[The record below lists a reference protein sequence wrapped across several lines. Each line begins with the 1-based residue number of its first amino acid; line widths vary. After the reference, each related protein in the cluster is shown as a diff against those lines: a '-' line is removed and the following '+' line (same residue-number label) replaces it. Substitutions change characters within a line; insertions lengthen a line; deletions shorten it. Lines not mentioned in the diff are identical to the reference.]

1 MRAFLCGVRGSTPAP
16 GLDFVKYGGH
26 TSSVALAH
34 DGGRPSLVIDA
45 GTGLRRVTNL
55 LDGAPFQGTIMLSH
69 LHWDHVHGLP
79 FFQGGARE
87 GHRVNVLLPAIDG
100 DAVGTLARGLSPP
113 HFPVGPTQLG
123 TGWTFDPLEAGP
135 QQLEGFDVLVRE
147 IPHKGGQ
154 TFGFR
159 VSDGAGSLAYLGDHF
174 PLGEGDGPDGLGEY
188 HDAALELARDVDV
201 LFHDAQFLAAQF
213 PGVAYLG
220 HSAIEYAIGLA
231 CAAGAK
237 TLMLF
242 HHAPDRT
249 DDELDAIVASFADAP
264 IRVIAATEGTVAALG
279 VPGSPVMTTPS
290 TAT

>member
-1 MRAFLCGVRGSTPAP
+1 VRAFLCGVRGSTPAP
-16 GLDFVKYGGH
+16 GPDFVRYGGH

-34 DGGRPSLVIDA
+34 DGERPSFVIDA

-55 LDGAPFQGTIMLSH
+55 LDSAPFQGTIVLSH

-113 HFPVGPTQLG
+113 HFPIGPTELG
-123 TGWTFDPLEAGP
+123 KGWTFDPLIEGP
-135 QQLEGFDVLVRE
+135 HQLEGFDVLVRE
-147 IPHKGGQ
+147 IPHKGGR

-159 VSDGAGSLAYLGDHF
+159 VSDEAGSLAYLGDHF
-174 PLGEGDGPDGLGEY
+174 PLGEGAGPGGLGAY
-188 HDAALELARDVDV
+188 HEAALALARDVDV
-201 LFHDAQFLAAQF
+201 LVHDAQFLASQF
-213 PGVAYLG
+213 PGVTYLG

-231 CAAGAK
+231 ARAGAK
-237 TLMLF
+237 SLMLF

-249 DDELDAIVASFADAP
+249 DDELDAIVARFADAP
-264 IRVIAATEGTVAALG
+264 VRVLAATQETVAALG
-279 VPGSPVMTTPS
+279 VPGSPVMTALS